1 MTDPQAGRQ
10 AGGPAVTDRLVTVE
24 IEQALGPG
32 VDFVAEPGSPP
43 VGRRARTGGVW
54 LGFDRG
60 ALLDSDDGSGRRI
73 PVLVASPVSTFDGA
87 RLRVELAGGWRT
99 EGRTTLLGRVPG
111 ASMPI
116 TAFALVV
123 GGLDQRA
130 TSLDADTAVDE
141 ARRARRRERQRRSQ
155 DRIRDGRAWQ
165 PAGLLA
171 PESARFATPH
181 SAAEYRI
188 GRLPPR
194 FVRGLE
200 HLLDDDERVLYWVE
214 RPLARDVGIAQRL
227 RGAGDRR
234 AALLVLTDR
243 QLLWMI
249 DHARPDRYLSDWGV
263 DVDLVPIER
272 LQAVRESRR
281 ATMVELAIATAA
293 GTRSYALPSELVD
306 EVRLMAALLRR
317 FLPGGPPLPRRR
329 YGLDPIAFDPSII
342 APFGQVAEARAL
354 HDAAVGE
361 GEVLAFQFS
370 PRRKGQR
377 SPEALVLRPRA
388 VEVGG
393 GRRSARLALGRI
405 ASISLTLSPLVGRLS
420 FGPGVAITYPAPL
433 AEHGAALTRLARR
446 AIADWA

>member
-10 AGGPAVTDRLVTVE
+10 SRAPAALDRLVTVE

-32 VDFVAEPGSPP
+32 VDFIAEPGDP
-43 VGRRARTGGVW
+43 VVGHRARMGGVW

-60 ALLDSDDGSGRRI
+60 ALVGSDDGSGRRV

-87 RLRVELAGGWRT
+87 RLRVELTGGWRT
-99 EGRTTLLGRVPG
+99 GGRTTLVGRVPG

-116 TAFALVV
+116 AAFALVV

-130 TSLDADTAVDE
+130 TPLDTAAAVEE
-141 ARRARRRERQRRSQ
+141 ARRARRRDRQRRSQ

-165 PAGLLA
+165 PADLLP
-171 PESARFATPH
+171 PERARFATPH
-181 SAAEYRI
+181 SAAEYRLR
-188 GRLPPR
+188 RLPPR

-234 AALLVLTDR
+234 AALLMLTDR
-243 QLLWMI
+243 QLLWMV

-263 DVDLVPIER
+263 DIDLVPTER

-281 ATMVELAIATAA
+281 TTMVELTVSTTA
-293 GTRSYALPSELVD
+293 GGRSYHLPAELAD
-306 EVRLMAALLRR
+306 EVRLMGALLRR

-329 YGLDPIAFDPSII
+329 YGLDPIAFDASIA

-354 HDAAVGE
+354 LDAAVGD
-361 GEVLAFQFS
+361 GEVLAFLFS

-377 SPEALVLRPRA
+377 SPEALVLRPTS
-388 VEVGG
+388 VEVVG
-393 GRRSARLALGRI
+393 GRRAARLALEGI

-420 FGPGVAITYPAPL
+420 FGPGVAVTYPAPL

-446 AIADWA
+446 AIADRA